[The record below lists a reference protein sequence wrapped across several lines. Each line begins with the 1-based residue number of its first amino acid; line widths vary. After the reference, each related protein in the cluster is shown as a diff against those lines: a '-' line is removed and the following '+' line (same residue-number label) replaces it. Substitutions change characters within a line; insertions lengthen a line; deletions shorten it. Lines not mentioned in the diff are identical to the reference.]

1 LILERR
7 EKDMKKVLVIAIA
20 LTFVAT
26 AVLAGGNT
34 THKVAIHCKAYPASC
49 TKSYPTFTDCSN
61 IVWTWANLGNVEV
74 MPVFYDLASYSA
86 IGFGLSWPAEWASMS
101 WTRCKGDL
109 SVGGIVYSGDGT
121 GITWT
126 ACQTSWAVCLGFG
139 WLASTGAGSVC
150 PIPDPATGDIG
161 VVDCTPSP
169 GPYLDVPMCISCAGI
184 GGTLGDDPCRPT
196 ATQPSTW
203 GEIKSMFK

>member
-26 AVLAGGNT
+26 AALAGGNPA
-34 THKVAIHCKAYPASC
+34 HKVAIHCKAYPGSC
-49 TKSYPTFTDCSN
+49 TKAYPVFTTCES
-61 IVWTWANLGNVEV
+61 IVETWAGQGDFLA

-86 IGFGLSWPAEWASMS
+86 IGFGLAWPAEWGTMS

-109 SVGGIVYSGDGT
+109 AVGGILNSGEGT

-126 ACQTSWAVCLGFG
+126 ACQTNWGLALGFG
-139 WLASTGAGSVC
+139 WLIATGPGSVC

-161 VVDCTPSP
+161 VVDCAPSP

-184 GGTLGDDPCRPT
+184 GGLIGDDPCRPT
-196 ATQPSTW
+196 ATETSTW

>member
-1 LILERR
+1 
-7 EKDMKKVLVIAIA
+7 MKKVLVIAIA

-26 AVLAGGNT
+26 AVIAGGNPA
-34 THKVAIHCKAYPASC
+34 HKVAIHVKAHPTSC
-49 TKSYPTFTDCSN
+49 TKSYPVFTSCSG
-61 IVWTWANLGNVEV
+61 IVHTWAAQGDLDV

-86 IGFGLSWPAEWASMS
+86 IGFGLTWPAEWLTMS

-109 SVGGIVYSGDGT
+109 AVGGISNPGDGT

-126 ACQTSWAVCLGFG
+126 VCQTSWSIALGAG
-139 WLASTGAGSVC
+139 WLYASGAGSVC

-161 VVDCTPSP
+161 VVDCAPSP
-169 GPYLDVPMCISCAGI
+169 GPYLDYPMCLSCAGI
-184 GGTLGDDPCRPT
+184 GGVIGDDPCRPT